1 MSEWFR
7 EFANTDLGKI
17 IAIGCFALL
26 CLVYLFTHTSIG
38 RKSLKELKNR
48 ANNVDNTVKVNKES
62 IDKELE
68 SFKEEIK
75 NELLASEELK
85 KQFEEFVVSA
95 LSKINNKKIK
105 DTILEYKNKSVEQ
118 LTTNKENNA
127 QNG

>member
-38 RKSLKELKNR
+38 RKSLKELKAR
-48 ANNVDNTVKVNKES
+48 ANEVDKRVKKNEDDSKADFEA
-62 IDKELE
+62 
-68 SFKEEIK
+68 FKEEVK
-75 NELLASEELK
+75 NELLSNK
-85 KQFEEFVVSA
+85 KFEEFVIS
-95 LSKINNKKIK
+95 LFSKINNKKIK
-105 DTILEYKNKSVEQ
+105 ETILDYENKSVEQ
-118 LTTNKENNA
+118 LTTNNENNA